1 MICDSKKG
9 DVIDQYIRYTHVLD
23 QNIAQYGR
31 TRKAVEETVR
41 YCIAN
46 DILKDYFLEKGEI
59 EVIDLM
65 MVLFDDDVIMR
76 NHDATIRRETR
87 EETQEEV
94 NLSAI
99 RKLMKHLN
107 ITIRQAMSILEI
119 PEEKQEAYISKI

>member
-1 MICDSKKG
+1 M
-9 DVIDQYIRYTHVLD
+9 
-23 QNIAQYGR
+23 
-31 TRKAVEETVR
+31 
-41 YCIAN
+41 
-46 DILKDYFLEKGEI
+46 EKGEI